1 MSETKK
7 KSPKQIATAVE
18 RAVKTLSCVKS
29 SAILMT
35 QYDWFDRKEF
45 DRIGFDEIIQKISD
59 ENGVSSEHVKRVLGD
74 IYIAK

>member
-1 MSETKK
+1 MKETKK

-45 DRIGFDEIIQKISD
+45 DRIGFDEIIEKVSNT
-59 ENGVSSEHVKRVLGD
+59 NGVSSEHVKRVLGD
-74 IYIAK
+74 VYMPK